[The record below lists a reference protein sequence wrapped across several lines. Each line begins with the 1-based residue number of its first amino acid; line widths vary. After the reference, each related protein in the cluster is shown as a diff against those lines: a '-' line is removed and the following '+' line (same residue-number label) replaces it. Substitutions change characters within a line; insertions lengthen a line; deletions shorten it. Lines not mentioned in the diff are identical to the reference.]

1 MQKNSQN
8 FSMQEALRLASSDA
22 GQRLLAALKQS
33 NDPGVQQAMQH
44 AAAGEYQKIKE
55 NLSSILAS
63 PEVRKLLAELED
75 RHG

>member
-8 FSMQEALRLASSDA
+8 FSMQEVLRLANSDA

-33 NDPGVQQAMQH
+33 SDPGLRQAMQY
-44 AAAGEYQKIKE
+44 AAAGDYQKIKE
-55 NLSSILAS
+55 SLSSILAS

>member
-8 FSMQEALRLASSDA
+8 FSMQEALRLANSDA

-33 NDPGVQQAMQH
+33 NDPRVQQAMHH
-44 AAAGEYQKIKE
+44 AASGDYQKVKD

-63 PEVRKLLAELED
+63 PEVRKLLAELEGK
-75 RHG
+75 HG